1 MLEEL
6 DPAGDGFRYATTK
19 AGKSS
24 MIKDVYLDPWAL
36 LRLIREVDEVLGAA
50 ESAFQAEADCIQEQ
64 WETGYDS

>member
-1 MLEEL
+1 
-6 DPAGDGFRYATTK
+6 
-19 AGKSS
+19 